1 MEVTGKITKVLEKQS
16 GVSKADKEWTKLS
29 FVLETSE
36 AYNNLYCFEI
46 FGTEKVEQFEK
57 YNKVGQEVKV
67 DFNVSTNEWNG
78 KYFTS
83 LQAWRVWKS
92 SDENT
97 NNENTSGTSIEL
109 DDLLPF

>member
-83 LQAWRVWKS
+83 LQAWKIFKAEENKP
-92 SDENT
+92 SDVVED
-97 NNENTSGTSIEL
+97 SG
-109 DDLLPF
+109 DDLPF

>member
-16 GVSKADKEWTKLS
+16 GVSKAEKEWTKLS
-29 FVLETSE
+29 FILETSE
-36 AYNNLYCFEI
+36 AYNNLYCFEV

-83 LQAWRVWKS
+83 LQAWRIFKA
-92 SDENT
+92 EA
-97 NNENTSGTSIEL
+97 EQPAEAEAPG
-109 DDLLPF
+109 DDLPF

>member
-16 GVSKADKEWTKLS
+16 GVSKAEKEWTKLS
-29 FVLETSE
+29 FILETSE
-36 AYNNLYCFEI
+36 AYNNLYCFEV

-83 LQAWRVWKS
+83 LQAWRIFKAEAEQPAEVE
-92 SDENT
+92 DA
-97 NNENTSGTSIEL
+97 G
-109 DDLLPF
+109 DDLPF

>member
-16 GVSKADKEWTKLS
+16 GVSKAEKEWTKLS
-29 FVLETSE
+29 FILETSE
-36 AYNNLYCFEI
+36 AYNNLYCFEV

-83 LQAWRVWKS
+83 LQAWRIFKADAEQPAEDGEAGDS
-92 SDENT
+92 
-97 NNENTSGTSIEL
+97 
-109 DDLLPF
+109 LPF

>member
-29 FVLETSE
+29 FVLETTE

-83 LQAWRVWKS
+83 LQAWRIFKADAEQQPSEAKEEES
-92 SDENT
+92 SD
-97 NNENTSGTSIEL
+97 
-109 DDLLPF
+109 LPF

>member
-29 FVLETSE
+29 FILETNE
-36 AYNNLYCFEI
+36 AYNNLYCFEV

-83 LQAWRVWKS
+83 LQAWRIFKTEQSAEAEQSVEVEDS
-92 SDENT
+92 E
-97 NNENTSGTSIEL
+97 
-109 DDLLPF
+109 DDLPF

>member
-16 GVSKADKEWTKLS
+16 GVSKADKEWVKLS
-29 FVLETSE
+29 FVLETNE

-57 YNKVGQEVKV
+57 YNKVGQDVKV

-83 LQAWRVWKS
+83 LQAWKIFKADAEQQPAEAKEV
-92 SDENT
+92 E
-97 NNENTSGTSIEL
+97 
-109 DDLLPF
+109 DDLPF